1 MSSFTIPVND
11 PGAPSLQTFPDVIRG
26 PTMDGFLR
34 RDRFVYA
41 TSRRL
46 LVSVPNYSTTDAGAV
61 IVYRGQAALSEI
73 ITAKFR
79 IVGYAEKGTV
89 TVALTGGW
97 SASQVYGTTAEAK
110 STVLSTTLLGNAYVS
125 YQITITK
132 TAGQPYV
139 NVYGL
144 SVYES
149 RLNQV
154 NLP

>member
-1 MSSFTIPVND
+1 MSSFTIPAND
-11 PGAPSLQTFPDVIRG
+11 PGAPRLQTFPDVIRG
-26 PTMDGFLR
+26 ETMDGFLR

-46 LVSVPNYSTTDAGAV
+46 LVSVPNYSTTDSGAV

-73 ITAKFR
+73 ITGKFR

-110 STVLSTTLLGNAYVS
+110 STVLSTSLAGNAYVS
-125 YQITITK
+125 YQITVTK
-132 TAGQPYV
+132 TGGQPYV
-139 NVYGL
+139 NLYGFAI
-144 SVYES
+144 YET
-149 RLNQV
+149 RLLEAD
-154 NLP
+154 LP

>member
-11 PGAPSLQTFPDVIRG
+11 PGAPRLQTFPDVIRG
-26 PTMDGFLR
+26 ETMDGFLR

-61 IVYRGQAALSEI
+61 IVYRGQAALSDI

-89 TVALTGGW
+89 NVTLTGGW
-97 SASQVYGTTAEAK
+97 SLSQVYGTTAEGK
-110 STVLSTTLLGNAYVS
+110 SNVLSTTLLGNAYVS
-125 YQITITK
+125 YQITVTK
-132 TAGQPYV
+132 TVGQPYV
-139 NVYGL
+139 NLYGFAI
-144 SVYES
+144 YET
-149 RLNQV
+149 RLLEAD
-154 NLP
+154 LP